1 MREIK
6 FRAWD
11 GEHIL
16 LPFYSLEDLAYRSLL
31 FENKNL
37 IWMRYTG
44 LKDKNGKEIYE
55 GDIVEHINLNCDK
68 EIMLPTKSIIQFGI
82 EYVDTS
88 SYEEN
93 MTEIN
98 GFYLEPI
105 DCLNDYEK
113 IHYMSAFSDGSRLE
127 VIGNIHEN
135 TELLK

>member
-55 GDIVEHINLNCDK
+55 GDILQSYQDTGNAKHGKPWVVEWLSGLRKVGWNLGNPQVTSH
-68 EIMLPTKSIIQFGI
+68 EI
-82 EYVDTS
+82 
-88 SYEEN
+88 
-93 MTEIN
+93 
-98 GFYLEPI
+98 
-105 DCLNDYEK
+105 
-113 IHYMSAFSDGSRLE
+113 
-127 VIGNIHEN
+127 IGNIYQDK
-135 TELLK
+135 ELLEDNNE